1 MSAERPTPTTVHG
14 YLLRIL
20 IGLESMAQR
29 VQDMRADLSGAYS
42 LAPTEGRPTVQIRVL
57 QGEFDALQ
65 EVVRDLIDTMTRFSA
80 EIEARSR
87 G

>member
-1 MSAERPTPTTVHG
+1 MSADRPTPTTVPG

-29 VQDMRADLSGAYS
+29 VQDMRADLSGACS

-65 EVVRDLIDTMTRFSA
+65 EVVRDLIDTMTRLSA